1 MIAFA
6 LLANKFNGIMGIVPI
21 IDPALAKERG
31 IEMVDNLPKY
41 GTILKL
47 TGEDKNYSL
56 LLEKFSKNNKELKY

>member
-56 LLEKFSKNNKELKY
+56 LLEKFSKNNKELKF

>member
-1 MIAFA
+1 
-6 LLANKFNGIMGIVPI
+6 MGIVPI